1 MTAHKVIIRE
11 LHDECRVLWRAARGH
26 AGRPSDAQ

>member
-11 LHDECRVLWRAARGH
+11 LHDECRVLWRAAR
-26 AGRPSDAQ
+26 ARREAE

>member
-11 LHDECRVLWRAARGH
+11 LHDECRVLWRAAR
-26 AGRPSDAQ
+26 ARARQEAK